1 VLYNTLKVQKALLL
15 LYHLLW
21 RCFAIYPVYCY
32 YCTLNLYYSDNCTF
46 MQVRTMADL
55 LAAGETPDIL
65 FWVGCSG
72 SFDQRA
78 QKITKAFTL
87 ILHKA
92 GIRYA
97 ILGKEEM
104 CTGDP
109 ARRAGN
115 EFMFHMMA
123 YQNIQVLNNYG
134 IKKIV
139 TACPH
144 CFNIIRNEYPELGGN
159 YEVIHHTTFLQ
170 QLLDEGKVRIK
181 EGGAFSGKR
190 ITYHDS
196 CYLGRA
202 NDIYEA
208 PRKVLEALDA
218 ELVEM
223 KRCRSK
229 GLCCGAGGAQ
239 MFKEEEKGTHRINEE
254 RINEALTTDAAIVA
268 SACPFCNTMMTDGV
282 KSKEKEDTVQV
293 LDVAELI
300 AASME

>member
-1 VLYNTLKVQKALLL
+1 
-15 LYHLLW
+15 
-21 RCFAIYPVYCY
+21 
-32 YCTLNLYYSDNCTF
+32 
-46 MQVRTMADL
+46 
-55 LAAGETPDIL
+55 
-65 FWVGCSG
+65 VGVS
-72 SFDQRA
+72 
-78 QKITKAFTL
+78 
-87 ILHKA
+87 
-92 GIRYA
+92 YA

-109 ARRAGN
+109 VRRAGN
-115 EFMFHMMA
+115 EFMFQMMA
-123 YQNIQVLNNYG
+123 YQNIQILNGYG

-144 CFNIIRNEYPELGGN
+144 CFNTLKNEYPELGGN

-170 QLLDEGKVRIK
+170 QLIDEGKIVMQD
-181 EGGAFSGKR
+181 GGPFKGKK

-223 KRCRSK
+223 KRCKSK

-239 MFKEEEKGTHRINEE
+239 MFKEEEKGETRVNWERTEE
-254 RINEALTTDAAIVA
+254 AVATGAAIIA
-268 SACPFCNTMMTDGV
+268 AACPFCNTMMTDGV
-282 KSKEKEDTVQV
+282 KTKEKEESMQV

-300 AASME
+300 AASLKD

>member
-1 VLYNTLKVQKALLL
+1 MNVPTVAGL
-15 LYHLLW
+15 
-21 RCFAIYPVYCY
+21 
-32 YCTLNLYYSDNCTF
+32 
-46 MQVRTMADL
+46 MAE
-55 LAAGETPDIL
+55 GKTPDIL
-65 FWVGCSG
+65 FWVGCAG

-78 QKITKAFTL
+78 QKITKAFAT
-87 ILHKA
+87 ILDKT
-92 GIRYA
+92 GISYA

-109 ARRAGN
+109 VRRAGN
-115 EFMFHMMA
+115 EFMFQMMA
-123 YQNIQVLNNYG
+123 YQNIQVLNNYH

-144 CFNIIRNEYPELGGN
+144 CFNTLKNEYPVLGGQ
-159 YEVIHHTTFLQ
+159 YEVIHHTTFIQ
-170 QLLDEGKVRIK
+170 QLIDEGKIRLK
-181 EGGAFSGKR
+181 EGGDFKGKK

-223 KRCRSK
+223 KRCRSN

-239 MFKEEEKGTHRINEE
+239 MFKEEEKGTTRINID
-254 RINEALTTDAAIVA
+254 RSQEAIGTGAAVIA
-268 SACPFCNTMMTDGV
+268 AACPFCNTMMTDGV
-282 KSKEKEDTVQV
+282 KLAEKEDSINV
-293 LDVAELI
+293 LDIAELV
-300 AASME
+300 ARSMS

>member
-1 VLYNTLKVQKALLL
+1 MHVPVMAEL
-15 LYHLLW
+15 
-21 RCFAIYPVYCY
+21 FAEGKSPEV
-32 YCTLNLYYSDNCTF
+32 
-46 MQVRTMADL
+46 
-55 LAAGETPDIL
+55 L
-65 FWVGCSG
+65 FWVGCAG

-78 QKITKAFTL
+78 QKITKAFVT
-87 ILHKA
+87 ILDKA
-92 GIRYA
+92 GISYA

-109 ARRAGN
+109 VRRAGN
-115 EFMFHMMA
+115 EFMFQMMA

-144 CFNIIRNEYPELGGN
+144 CFNTLKNEYPELGGN

-170 QLLDEGKVRIK
+170 QLIDAGKIKLK
-181 EGGAFSGKR
+181 EGGNFKGKK

-208 PRKVLEALDA
+208 PRKVLESLDA
-218 ELVEM
+218 ELAEM

-239 MFKEEEKGTHRINEE
+239 MFKEEEKGDTRVNID
-254 RINEALTTDAAIVA
+254 RSNEAIATGAEVIAA
-268 SACPFCNTMMTDGV
+268 ACPFCNTMMTDGV
-282 KSKEKEDTVQV
+282 KLAEKEESIKVY
-293 LDVAELI
+293 DVAELI
-300 AASME
+300 AADLSD

>member
-1 VLYNTLKVQKALLL
+1 MNQ
-15 LYHLLW
+15 
-21 RCFAIYPVYCY
+21 
-32 YCTLNLYYSDNCTF
+32 
-46 MQVRTMADL
+46 MQVTTMAEM
-55 LAAGETPDIL
+55 AARGETPEVL

-78 QKITKAFTL
+78 QKITKAFVT
-87 ILHKA
+87 ILNKV
-92 GIRYA
+92 GVKYA

-115 EFMFHMMA
+115 EFLFQMMA
-123 YQNIQVLNNYG
+123 YQNIQVLNGYE

-144 CFNIIRNEYPELGGN
+144 CFNIFKNEYPALGGN
-159 YEVIHHTTFLQ
+159 YEVIHHATFLQ
-170 QLLDEGKVRIK
+170 QLIDEGRIVVP
-181 EGGAFSGKR
+181 EGGAYKGKK

-218 ELVEM
+218 ALIEM
-223 KRCRSK
+223 KRCRSN

-239 MFKEEEKGTHRINEE
+239 MFKEEENGTTRINIE
-254 RINEALTTDAAIVA
+254 RADEALATGAQVIA
-268 SACPFCNTMMTDGV
+268 SACPFCNTMLTDGV
-282 KSKEKEDTVQV
+282 KNREKENYVEV
-293 LDVAELI
+293 LDIAELV
-300 AASME
+300 ASYL